1 MDAFEENSQLN
12 NQQQQ
17 QQHIDLGLQSD
28 SSINNDKLVEDITKE
43 LQNLV
48 VPCKDKLLDR
58 DLQGHSV
65 VTDEEDEVKRAIDE
79 ELRHLLVKEAVNE
92 AFQADSSSGS
102 GEKYFRDVRQ
112 FVDEAI
118 ERNGL
123 KKVREEDPK
132 ECRVLEER
140 EVGETGLECEKDG
153 GNVVDV
159 NGDADEKAVEHKE
172 MDSKENHEIEIEDG
186 DDTSEIVGYESN
198 GEDKRSEGGNE
209 KEFEDGED
217 LENENENAGGEGDE
231 GGPMTVPGGGG
242 SKRYHYP
249 LRPDAEDCSYYMR
262 TGMCKFGSNCK
273 FNHPLRR
280 RNQQPTKETKIQK
293 EENSERHGQVDCK
306 FYLSTGGCKYGKSCK
321 FSHGRGKT
329 AVTPVV
335 EYNFLGLPIR
345 PGEKECPYYMRNG
358 SCKYGP
364 NCRFNHPDPTAVGG
378 VGGDSAHSHSPTPYG
393 NDGPLPNMPPWSPQ
407 RTPDTPAAFLP
418 VMYSPPPPPPQQHI
432 PPPTPDWNGY
442 QAPVPPP
449 PPPAHVYPSS
459 ERGLPIPPAFFLNN
473 PPTDANLYT
482 HQHQNQ
488 HHQPQSQMTHQHQHQ
503 NQHQHPHQ
511 HHQPQSQM
519 MGSDYPERPGQPEC
533 SYFMKTGD
541 CKYRS
546 GCKFHH
552 PKSRITKTAPSVL
565 SDKGLPL
572 RPEKHSN
579 QIHSGM
585 DQNMCTHY
593 SRYGICK
600 YGPACKY
607 DHSPNSNS
615 NSHSHSNSNS
625 IPGEGYRS
633 DGHLMQQSM

>member
-1 MDAFEENSQLN
+1 MDTFQENPQLD
-12 NQQQQ
+12 NQQP
-17 QQHIDLGLQSD
+17 QHIDLGLQSD
-28 SSINNDKLVEDITKE
+28 PSINNDMLVENITKE
-43 LQNLV
+43 LENLV
-48 VPCKDKLLDR
+48 ISRKDKLVDG

-65 VTDEEDEVKRAIDE
+65 VTVEEDEVKRAIDE
-79 ELRHLLVKEAVNE
+79 ELRHLIVKEVVNE
-92 AFQADSSSGS
+92 ALQPESSSVS
-102 GEKYFRDVRQ
+102 GEKNPRDIRQ
-112 FVDEAI
+112 FMAEII

-123 KKVREEDPK
+123 NKVREEDPK
-132 ECRVLEER
+132 ECRVLEGR
-140 EVGETGLECEKDG
+140 EVGETEIEWEKDG

-159 NGDADEKAVEHKE
+159 NGDADENVIEHKE
-172 MDSKENHEIEIEDG
+172 MDSMENQEIEIEDG
-186 DDTSEIVGYESN
+186 DVGTEVVGFEN
-198 GEDKRSEGGNE
+198 NDEEKRSEYGND
-209 KEFEDGED
+209 KELENGED
-217 LENENENAGGEGDE
+217 LENENENGGGEGGD
-231 GGPMTVPGGGG
+231 GGSMTVPDDGG

-280 RNQQPTKETKIQK
+280 RNQQPMKETKNQK
-293 EENSERHGQVDCK
+293 EENSERPGQTDCK

-321 FSHGRGKT
+321 FNHGRGK
-329 AVTPVV
+329 AVVTPLV

-378 VGGDSAHSHSPTPYG
+378 DTPTIYG
-393 NDGPLPNMPPWSPQ
+393 NDGHIPNIPPWSPQ
-407 RTPDTPAAFLP
+407 RTPDPTAAFLP
-418 VMYSPPPPPPQQHI
+418 VMYSPPHNI
-432 PPPTPDWNGY
+432 PPPSPDWNGY

-449 PPPAHVYPSS
+449 PPPTAHLYPSS

-473 PPTDANLYT
+473 PPSDANLYT
-482 HQHQNQ
+482 HHQ
-488 HHQPQSQMTHQHQHQ
+488 QPQMVVSA
-503 NQHQHPHQ
+503 
-511 HHQPQSQM
+511 
-519 MGSDYPERPGQPEC
+519 SDYPERPGQPEC

-552 PKSRITKTAPSVL
+552 PKTRITKTAPSAL

-572 RPEKHSN
+572 RP
-579 QIHSGM
+579 
-585 DQNMCTHY
+585 DQSMCTHY

-607 DHSPNSNS
+607 DHSVNYNANSV
-615 NSHSHSNSNS
+615 
-625 IPGEGYRS
+625 PGEGY
-633 DGHLMQQSM
+633 